1 MVNFTSIQISKELRD
16 KIAELGGKNDTFEQI
31 LWRLYTFRKL
41 NEKYSKKDTELLDKK
56 IQQEWENKV

>member
-16 KIAELGGKNDTFEQI
+16 KIAELGGKDDTFEQI

-41 NEKYSKKDTELLDKK
+41 NEQYAKKETEKLDKK
-56 IQQEWENKV
+56 IKQEWEGKV